1 MEDHMAT
8 TNLSRRNFAKGA
20 AIAGA
25 LASIPAAAVLADDTE
40 ADAELL
46 ELGRQLAAL
55 FEEHAIALRR
65 RNMIGRLP
73 NSSSRNALQRSRRL
87 RTIWP

>member
-1 MEDHMAT
+1 MAT

-40 ADAELL
+40 AGAELL

-55 FEEHAIALRR
+55 FEDASRMKAPVLGF
-65 RNMIGRLP
+65 GR
-73 NSSSRNALQRSRRL
+73 SFHGCAD
-87 RTIWP
+87 